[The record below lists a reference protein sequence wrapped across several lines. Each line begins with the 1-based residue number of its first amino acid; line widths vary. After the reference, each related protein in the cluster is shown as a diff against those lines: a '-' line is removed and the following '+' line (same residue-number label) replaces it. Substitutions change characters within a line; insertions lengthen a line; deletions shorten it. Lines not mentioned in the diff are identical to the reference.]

1 MRIFRDILLQ
11 FLDLGGSLDCW
22 QISCPVGRK
31 EGEMVDTLRCQK
43 ERGLLENCLFVDDFA
58 SYKPLSS
65 SYILSI
71 YSG

>member
-1 MRIFRDILLQ
+1 
-11 FLDLGGSLDCW
+11 
-22 QISCPVGRK
+22 
-31 EGEMVDTLRCQK
+31 VDTLRCQK

-65 SYILSI
+65 SYIMSI